1 MTNHV
6 FNNFPDQ
13 SENIQSLLLTDAIFE
28 QMCADYEEI
37 CTWLAAQC
45 RPTGVSSEEYN
56 RARELVRDLET
67 EIKNA
72 LRDAGC

>member
-1 MTNHV
+1 MTHHV
-6 FNNFPDQ
+6 FKNFPDQ
-13 SENIQSLLLTDAIFE
+13 SENIRSLLHTDGTFE

-45 RPTGVSSEEYN
+45 RPTGVSSEEYD
-56 RARELVRDLET
+56 RAWELVRDLEN
-67 EIKNA
+67 EIKNV